1 MRKLLR
7 FLPFHFLF
15 FLILGIYTQLLFE
28 IWRYDFNVFLII
40 HVLFLLLLWLVQ
52 HKKLRTFLTFVYFF
66 FVGIST
72 VFIQDDAN
80 YPNYF
85 GRFSNANLLV
95 VLKVDK
101 VLKPSNFH
109 HKYQVKVIEVDQQK
123 TRGFALL
130 NIEKD
135 SFQKALKVD
144 ELILVN
150 STFSEINPPLNPYQF
165 DYQRYLKNQ
174 GILKQLFIG
183 KSDFLSLGFGSRT
196 LKGWAEQFRVFVQ
209 FSLNRYHFHPDEKA
223 VINALLLG
231 ERKEI
236 SKELLADYSN
246 AGAIHILAVSGLHV
260 GIILILLGKI
270 FSFFTYFKNGKII
283 QTLLILVILWMFAFI
298 AGLSASVVR
307 AVTMFSFLAVGQQF
321 GSKKII
327 LYSLFSS
334 LFILLIFKPLFLF
347 DVGFQLSYLA
357 VLGIITIQQKVYHF
371 WKFKSKII
379 DFFWQLSS
387 VSIAAQIG
395 VLPLSL
401 YYFHQFPGL
410 FFVSNLVII
419 PALGFILMMGILVIF
434 LSILKILPT
443 FLSDFYGFLISL
455 MNGFVNWVSNQEA
468 FLLKDISL
476 SFLLLL
482 ASYGVIFF
490 GVRFLQNSSTKKML
504 FVLGSI
510 LVFQSVILFEKYEKQ
525 HTKEF
530 IVFHKT
536 KQSVIGF
543 RNSSKIEIHHNA
555 DSVQQLNLLINPY
568 KINEDIAISFEK
580 LDTTILQFENQ
591 QILLIDSL
599 AIYQIEDFKNP
610 LVIIRN
616 SPKINLERMIVTIQ
630 PKMIIADGSNFKSY
644 TNRWKKTS
652 QIMNIPFYYT
662 GELGAFQLKY

>member
-1 MRKLLR
+1 
-7 FLPFHFLF
+7 
-15 FLILGIYTQLLFE
+15 
-28 IWRYDFNVFLII
+28 
-40 HVLFLLLLWLVQ
+40 
-52 HKKLRTFLTFVYFF
+52 
-66 FVGIST
+66 
-72 VFIQDDAN
+72 
-80 YPNYF
+80 
-85 GRFSNANLLV
+85 
-95 VLKVDK
+95 
-101 VLKPSNFH
+101 
-109 HKYQVKVIEVDQQK
+109 
-123 TRGFALL
+123 
-130 NIEKD
+130 
-135 SFQKALKVD
+135 
-144 ELILVN
+144 
-150 STFSEINPPLNPYQF
+150 
-165 DYQRYLKNQ
+165 
-174 GILKQLFIG
+174 
-183 KSDFLSLGFGSRT
+183 
-196 LKGWAEQFRVFVQ
+196 
-209 FSLNRYHFHPDEKA
+209 
-223 VINALLLG
+223 
-231 ERKEI
+231 
-236 SKELLADYSN
+236 
-246 AGAIHILAVSGLHV
+246 
-260 GIILILLGKI
+260 
-270 FSFFTYFKNGKII
+270 
-283 QTLLILVILWMFAFI
+283 
-298 AGLSASVVR
+298 
-307 AVTMFSFLAVGQQF
+307 
-321 GSKKII
+321 
-327 LYSLFSS
+327 
-334 LFILLIFKPLFLF
+334 LF

-536 KQSVIGF
+536 KQSFIGF

-555 DSVQQLNLLINPY
+555 DSVQQLNFLINPY

-610 LVIIRN
+610 LVIIQN